1 MLKNMIFDML
11 TNKKH
16 NPIETELFIRSSKIA
31 ISFVFI
37 NKHIL
42 QQKQNIRLNYTL
54 TQHITLL

>member
-1 MLKNMIFDML
+1 MQNINDAKNMIFDMMR
-11 TNKKH
+11 NKKH

-42 QQKQNIRLNYTL
+42 Q
-54 TQHITLL
+54 